1 MAGLCRCQWDTN
13 YILTMPLEVA
23 IPLALS
29 LITAAV
35 IATRNTLVNGAK
47 AVVLLAQLKEKV
59 EICLVGIEAL
69 RMVDTATDT
78 RARLNEQRLDDI
90 ERYLQL
96 VSSGNWPHP
105 FQLRNSR
112 SSTDHEQ

>member
-1 MAGLCRCQWDTN
+1 
-13 YILTMPLEVA
+13 MPIQVA

-29 LITAAV
+29 VLTAVVVAARSLI
-35 IATRNTLVNGAK
+35 LNGAK
-47 AVVLLAQLKEKV
+47 GVVLLAQLKEQV
-59 EICLVGIEAL
+59 AICLVGIEAL

-96 VSSGNWPHP
+96 ASEGNWPHP

-112 SSTDHEQ
+112 SIPMERPLNE